1 MLSWSKISA
10 ARASAAPGPA
20 RCREIYQRYAATLYR
35 QVLLHPGDPAP
46 AGSVVGDAIVNE
58 HALAAIAGSI
68 RVTQPP
74 GTPEH
79 RKEHARE

>member
-1 MLSWSKISA
+1 MFSWSKISVP
-10 ARASAAPGPA
+10 RASTVSGPA

-35 QVLLHPGDPAP
+35 QVLLHPGDRAA
-46 AGSVVGDAIVNE
+46 AGSVVGDAVVNE

-68 RVTQPP
+68 RVAQPP